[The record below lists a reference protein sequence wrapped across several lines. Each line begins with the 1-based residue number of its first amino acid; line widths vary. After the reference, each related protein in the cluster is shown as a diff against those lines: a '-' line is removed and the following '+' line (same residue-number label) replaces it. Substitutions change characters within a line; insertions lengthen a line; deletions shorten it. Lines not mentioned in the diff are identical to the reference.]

1 MNFIHLY
8 DKHIAEFITFPKSEE
23 EITIGDKK
31 YYKNKKLTEK
41 TKDVVRKYAD
51 ADVKDIIL
59 KLIDDGLL
67 TPVFIDK
74 NISQYIINFVI
85 EKHRNHLLGIATYLD
100 KNGYVFIN
108 PKLFFVNEKEI
119 YLTITH
125 ELIHV
130 ADYRQSEKFYSVNTP
145 ILSKFYKLLFS
156 RIFSIK
162 PSAIKNEDIIYL
174 IKELKKTDKKHALN
188 LNIYYKIF
196 DKIKNSSSLKEQEF
210 DYKSNELI
218 NFIHASWYDF
228 DNLLRA
234 PKNISNSFKDTYSDI
249 TGAANKEIRSW
260 FCQEFWTPTEVIA
273 MIATI
278 RPNNSFVK
286 KTIKLLK

>member
-1 MNFIHLY
+1 
-8 DKHIAEFITFPKSEE
+8 
-23 EITIGDKK
+23 
-31 YYKNKKLTEK
+31 
-41 TKDVVRKYAD
+41 
-51 ADVKDIIL
+51 
-59 KLIDDGLL
+59 
-67 TPVFIDK
+67 
-74 NISQYIINFVI
+74 
-85 EKHRNHLLGIATYLD
+85 
-100 KNGYVFIN
+100 
-108 PKLFFVNEKEI
+108 
-119 YLTITH
+119 
-125 ELIHV
+125 
-130 ADYRQSEKFYSVNTP
+130 
-145 ILSKFYKLLFS
+145 LFS

-162 PSAIKNEDIIYL
+162 PSAIKNEDIVYL